1 MSNIQLVIFD
11 IAGTTVRDTGNV
23 AKAFIDAFSEFNI
36 DVPVTTVNQVM
47 GFRKIDAIRMLL
59 PGENSLLAEQIHE
72 VFTRNMI
79 AIYENDADL
88 KPLPDVEAIFLQL
101 KQQGIKIALNTG
113 FTRPVTDTILQR
125 LQWNVP
131 ETIDMVVCS
140 DEVPEGRPQPFM
152 INTIMQQMEVTDS
165 KAVVK
170 VGDTKVDVE
179 EGRNAACGL
188 VVSVT
193 TGAYTRSELE
203 LYKPDCIIDS
213 MAELPALLSA
223 LSAVEGRS
231 AHYK

>member
-1 MSNIQLVIFD
+1 MNNIQLVVFD

-23 AKAFIDAFSEFNI
+23 AKAFIDAFNAFNI

-59 PGENSLLAEQIHE
+59 PGENGLLAERVHE
-72 VFTRNMI
+72 AFTRNML
-79 AIYENDADL
+79 AWYENDPEL
-88 KPLPDVEAIFLQL
+88 TPLPEVEAVFLLL
-101 KQQGIKIALNTG
+101 KQCGIKIALNTG
-113 FTRPVTDTILQR
+113 FTRAVTNAILQR

-152 INTIMQQMEVTDS
+152 IETIMKQLGISDS

-193 TGAYTRSELE
+193 TGAYSRSELE
-203 LYKPDCIIDS
+203 LCKPDYIIDS
-213 MAELPALLSA
+213 MAGLPALLGSLREA
-223 LSAVEGRS
+223 ETLI
-231 AHYK
+231 

>member
-1 MSNIQLVIFD
+1 MRKIQLVIFD

-23 AKAFIDAFSEFNI
+23 AKAFIDAFNEFNI
-36 DVPVTTVNQVM
+36 DVPVTMVNQVM

-59 PGENSLLAEQIHE
+59 PGVNDLLAEQIHE
-72 VFTRNMI
+72 AFTRNMI
-79 AIYENDADL
+79 ALYENDPDL
-88 KPLPDVEAIFLQL
+88 TPLPYVEAIFQQL

-113 FTRPVTDTILQR
+113 FTRAVTNTILQR

-131 ETIDMVVCS
+131 ETIDMVICS

-152 INTIMQQMEVTDS
+152 IKAIMEQMEISDN

-179 EGRNAACGL
+179 EGRYAGCGL

-203 LYKPDCIIDS
+203 LYKPDRIIDS
-213 MAELPALLSA
+213 MVELPAI
-223 LSAVEGRS
+223 LSAVES
-231 AHYK
+231 SL

>member
-1 MSNIQLVIFD
+1 MNNIQLVIFD

-23 AKAFIDAFSEFNI
+23 AKAFIDAFNEYNI

-59 PGENSLLAEQIHE
+59 PGENNLLAEQIHE
-72 VFTRNMI
+72 AFTRNMI
-79 AIYENDADL
+79 ALYDTDPDL
-88 KPLPDVEAIFLQL
+88 TPLPGVETIFQQL
-101 KQQGIKIALNTG
+101 KQQGVKIALNTG
-113 FTRPVTDTILQR
+113 FTRAVTNTILQR

-152 INTIMQQMEVTDS
+152 INTIMEQMEITDS

-179 EGRNAACGL
+179 EGRNAKCGL

-203 LYKPDCIIDS
+203 LYKPDRIIDS
-213 MAELPALLSA
+213 MAELPALINI
-223 LSAVEGRS
+223 
-231 AHYK
+231 

>member
-1 MSNIQLVIFD
+1 MERMSKIQLVIFD

-23 AKAFIDAFSEFNI
+23 AKAFIDAFNEFNI
-36 DVPVTTVNQVM
+36 DVRVTTVNQVM

-59 PGENSLLAEQIHE
+59 PGVNNLLAEQIHE
-72 VFTRNMI
+72 AFTRNMI
-79 AIYENDADL
+79 ALYENDPDL
-88 KPLPDVEAIFLQL
+88 TPLPAVETIFQQL
-101 KQQGIKIALNTG
+101 KERGIKIALNTG
-113 FTRPVTDTILQR
+113 FTRAVTNTILQR

-152 INTIMQQMEVTDS
+152 IKTIMEQMKIADS

-179 EGRNAACGL
+179 EGRNAGCRL

-203 LYKPDCIIDS
+203 LYKPDRIIDS
-213 MAELPALLSA
+213 MVELPELLQF
-223 LSAVEGRS
+223 
-231 AHYK
+231 

>member
-1 MSNIQLVIFD
+1 MSRIQLVVFD

-23 AKAFIDAFSEFNI
+23 AKAFIDAFNEFNI

-72 VFTRNMI
+72 AFTRNMI
-79 AIYENDADL
+79 ALYENDPDL
-88 KPLPDVEAIFLQL
+88 VPLPQVEVIFQQL

-113 FTRPVTDTILQR
+113 FTRPVTNAILQR

-152 INTIMQQMEVTDS
+152 IKTIMQQMEITDS

-188 VVSVT
+188 VISVT

-203 LYKPDCIIDS
+203 LYKPDRIIDS
-213 MAELPALLSA
+213 MAELPELLQF
-223 LSAVEGRS
+223 
-231 AHYK
+231 

>member
-1 MSNIQLVIFD
+1 LVIFD

-23 AKAFIDAFSEFNI
+23 AKAFIDAFNEFNI

-59 PGENSLLAEQIHE
+59 PGVNDLLAEQIHE
-72 VFTRNMI
+72 AFTRNMI
-79 AIYENDADL
+79 ALYENDPDL
-88 KPLPDVEAIFLQL
+88 TPLPAVETIFQQL
-101 KQQGIKIALNTG
+101 KQQGVKIALNTG
-113 FTRPVTDTILQR
+113 FTRAVTNTILQR
-125 LQWNVP
+125 LQWRVP

-152 INTIMQQMEVTDS
+152 IKTIMKQMKITDS
-165 KAVVK
+165 KNVVK

-179 EGRNAACGL
+179 EGRNAGCGL

-203 LYKPDCIIDS
+203 LYQPDGIIDS
-213 MAELPALLSA
+213 MAELPEILGA
-223 LSAVEGRS
+223 LSAVEVKRP
-231 AHYK
+231 